1 MDAQDLAA
9 LHRRSF
15 DSPWPVTVIAD
26 LLVGIGMIALI
37 WEEADVAPGFILTRV
52 VADEAEILTLAVDGA
67 RRGAGLGA
75 ILLERAVDMAGEQGA
90 DAVFLEVAVDN
101 VAALALYARAGFTK
115 VGKRRAYYTNAA
127 GQSIDALVL
136 RRNLNKPKV

>member
-37 WEEADVAPGFILTRV
+37 WEEADVAQGFILARV

>member
-26 LLVGIGMIALI
+26 LLVGIGMFALI